1 MQSGSNRVLELMNR
15 TYTAEHYMERVAK
28 IRELIPD
35 VSLSTDIIA
44 GFPTET
50 EEDHRRTLD
59 LIERVGYD
67 GAYTFLYSPRENTKA
82 WAMGDDVPD
91 EVKGRRLQEII
102 DLQRDISARNNQ
114 RHVGTVEEIL
124 VDGPS
129 KKDPTQWK
137 GRTDTNKVVVFPHT
151 DQEIGEYIDVRIGRA
166 TAATLFGV
174 PVDAEGRETFLPL
187 DLLSSSVEE

>member
-1 MQSGSNRVLELMNR
+1 MNRAVVRTSHVEIGRIVARSRRFRSRSRIEPIVAVEEPARSRANRVGQFGYRVQPAPVGARIAAVDRLGIVEPIVTARHELWR
-15 TYTAEHYMERVAK
+15 
-28 IRELIPD
+28 
-35 VSLSTDIIA
+35 
-44 GFPTET
+44 
-50 EEDHRRTLD
+50 
-59 LIERVGYD
+59 
-67 GAYTFLYSPRENTKA
+67 
-82 WAMGDDVPD
+82 
-91 EVKGRRLQEII
+91 Q
-102 DLQRDISARNNQ
+102 QRDISARNNQ

>member
-1 MQSGSNRVLELMNR
+1 MKRMLALSAAVAVTGAAVTGVAGVAGATSSGFTTTR
-15 TYTAEHYMERVAK
+15 
-28 IRELIPD
+28 
-35 VSLSTDIIA
+35 
-44 GFPTET
+44 
-50 EEDHRRTLD
+50 
-59 LIERVGYD
+59 
-67 GAYTFLYSPRENTKA
+67 GAPAFFALF
-82 WAMGDDVPD
+82 
-91 EVKGRRLQEII
+91 
-102 DLQRDISARNNQ
+102 
-114 RHVGTVEEIL
+114 VEEIL